1 MGAPETVTRHG
12 RKEGGYV
19 GAVGEMADG
28 VVGRDPAATVASDA
42 IAPSRSARLKT
53 WLARPRT
60 GGLLAVAVV
69 LALLPLVLPNSY
81 YYDVAIRIGIN
92 AMVAIGLNLLIGYA
106 GQISLGHAGFFGI
119 GAYTTSVLTTQY
131 AWPPVLAMW
140 AGMGAVAVL
149 AFLVARPIFKLKG
162 HYLAMATLGLGII
175 ISIVITTEGQFTG
188 GPDGMA
194 VPPLEIFG
202 WVVSGDMTWY
212 AVTAALL
219 LSTLWLAL
227 NLVDSP
233 TGRALRALHGS
244 EVAAQVV
251 GIDTA
256 AFKVKVFV
264 VSAVFASGAGSL
276 AAHYIGF
283 VTPGVASFFH
293 SIELVTMV
301 VVGGM
306 ASTFGALVG
315 AAILTLLPQ
324 MLSRFE
330 GYEMVVFGAILML
343 TMIFLPK
350 GLVPTLQRRFGR
362 SHAGANGAGRLS
374 GGGEATSVTAT
385 LPAGIVRPV
394 SAAEAAGPLLAVSG
408 LGKAFGGVHAVQDV
422 SFAVQHGHIHA
433 VIGPNGA
440 GKTTLFN
447 LITGVYQ
454 PSAGTIALDG
464 VPIAGRKP
472 HELAAMG
479 MSRTFQNLQICMNM
493 SAVENV
499 MVGAHLRLEQ
509 NLGRA
514 LVHDPGIE
522 RGDRDC
528 REEALRLMDFCGVGK
543 YSSSNADQMPY
554 GALKRLEIARAL
566 AARPK
571 ILLLDEPAAGLNHTE
586 TDEIDELIRRIAEA
600 GITVVLVEHDM
611 KLVMGLSD
619 HILVLNYGKKL
630 AEGTPDEIR
639 RNPDVIA
646 AYLGGA

>member
-1 MGAPETVTRHG
+1 MGAPE
-12 RKEGGYV
+12 KLYQ
-19 GAVGEMADG
+19 A
-28 VVGRDPAATVASDA
+28 
-42 IAPSRSARLKT
+42 
-53 WLARPRT
+53 ARPAGGPEAPVDVVPPQTAVAPHPWRT
-60 GGLLAVAVV
+60 RLLQPRVGGLLSVALV

-92 AMVAIGLNLLIGYA
+92 AMVAVGLNLLIGYA
-106 GQISLGHAGFFGI
+106 GQISLGHAGFFGV
-119 GAYTTSVLTTQY
+119 GAYTSAILTSQY
-131 AWPPVLAMW
+131 GWPPVIAMW
-140 AGMGAVAVL
+140 AAMAAVGLL
-149 AFLVARPIFKLKG
+149 AFLIARPIFKLKG

-188 GPDGMA
+188 GPDGMP
-194 VPPLEIFG
+194 VPPLDVFG
-202 WVVSGDMTWY
+202 WVVNGEKTWY
-212 AVTAALL
+212 AVTAVLL
-219 LSTLWLAL
+219 LATLWLTL

-251 GIDTA
+251 GVDTSA
-256 AFKVKVFV
+256 YKVKVFV
-264 VSAVFASGAGSL
+264 VSAAFASGAGSL

-306 ASTFGALVG
+306 ASTFGAVIG
-315 AAILTLLPQ
+315 ATILTLLPQ
-324 MLSRFE
+324 LLSRFE

-350 GLVPTLQRRFGR
+350 GLVPTIMRRF
-362 SHAGANGAGRLS
+362 AGHRPVPAGDP
-374 GGGEATSVTAT
+374 ATPAVPSMSLPVTA
-385 LPAGIVRPV
+385 V
-394 SAAEAAGPLLAVSG
+394 SSASDGPLLEVSG
-408 LGKAFGGVHAVQDV
+408 LGKAFGGVHAVQDI
-422 SFAVQHGHIHA
+422 SFKVRPGSIHA

-447 LITGVYQ
+447 LITGVYS
-454 PSAGTIALDG
+454 PSAGAIRL
-464 VPIAGRKP
+464 AGADVSGHSP
-472 HELAAMG
+472 HQLAALG

-499 MVGAHLRLEQ
+499 MVGAHLRLDQ

-514 LVHDPGIE
+514 LLRTPGGV
-522 RGDRDC
+522 RSDLAC
-528 REEALRLMDFCGVGK
+528 RNEAQALMAFCGVGN
-543 YSSSNADQMPY
+543 YVGSAADQMPY

-586 TDEIDELIRRIAEA
+586 TEEIDALIRRIAEA

-619 HILVLNYGKKL
+619 HILVLNYGRKL

-639 RNPDVIA
+639 RNPEVIA

>member
-1 MGAPETVTRHG
+1 MGAPE
-12 RKEGGYV
+12 KIYQ
-19 GAVGEMADG
+19 ADQLATGFAPINAPNAAEAPEAARALG
-28 VVGRDPAATVASDA
+28 VWR
-42 IAPSRSARLKT
+42 ARL
-53 WLARPRT
+53 LQPRI
-60 GGLLAVAVV
+60 GGLLSVALV

-92 AMVAIGLNLLIGYA
+92 AMVAVGLNLLIGYA
-106 GQISLGHAGFFGI
+106 GQISLGHAGFFGV
-119 GAYTTSVLTTQY
+119 GAYASAILTSQY
-131 AWPPVLAMW
+131 GWPPVIAMW
-140 AGMGAVAVL
+140 TSMLAVGLL
-149 AFLVARPIFKLKG
+149 AFLIARPIFRLKG

-175 ISIVITTEGQFTG
+175 ISIVITTEGKYTG
-188 GPDGMA
+188 GPDGMS
-194 VPPLEIFG
+194 VPPFDVLG
-202 WVVSGDMTWY
+202 WVVSGEKAWY
-212 AVTAALL
+212 AVTGLL
-219 LSTLWLAL
+219 LLATLWLTL
-227 NLVDSP
+227 NFVDSP
-233 TGRALRALHGS
+233 VGRALRALHGS

-251 GIDTA
+251 GIDTSA
-256 AFKVKVFV
+256 YKVKVFV
-264 VSAVFASGAGSL
+264 LSAAFASGAGSL
-276 AAHYIGF
+276 AAHYVGF

-315 AAILTLLPQ
+315 ATILTLLPQ
-324 MLSRFE
+324 VLSRFE

-343 TMIFLPK
+343 TMIFVPK
-350 GLVPTLQRRFGR
+350 GLVPTIMRRCAGHRPAPGR
-362 SHAGANGAGRLS
+362 
-374 GGGEATSVTAT
+374 GEPTTAT
-385 LPAGIVRPV
+385 LPAIGTLAPTTSVRHDGV
-394 SAAEAAGPLLAVSG
+394 LLEVSG

-422 SFAVQHGHIHA
+422 SFAVRPGSIHA

-447 LITGVYQ
+447 LITGVYT
-454 PSAGTIALDG
+454 PSAGTIRL
-464 VPIAGRKP
+464 AGADVGGLGP
-472 HELAAMG
+472 HQLAARG

-499 MVGAHLRLEQ
+499 MVGAHLRLDQ

-514 LVHDPGIE
+514 LLRLPGGVRNDLAC
-522 RGDRDC
+522 RG
-528 REEALRLMDFCGVGK
+528 EAEALMAFCGVGQ
-543 YSSSNADQMPY
+543 YVGYAADQMPY

-566 AARPK
+566 AARPS

-586 TDEIDELIRRIAEA
+586 TEEISALIRKIADA

-611 KLVMGLSD
+611 KLVMGLSH

-639 RNPDVIA
+639 RNPEVIA